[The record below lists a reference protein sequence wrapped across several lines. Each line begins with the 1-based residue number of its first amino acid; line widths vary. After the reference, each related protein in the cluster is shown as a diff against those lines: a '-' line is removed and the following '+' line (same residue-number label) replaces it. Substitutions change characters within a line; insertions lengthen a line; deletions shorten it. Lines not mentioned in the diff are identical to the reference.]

1 MVSLQLSTSSSTFGR
16 TFQLRQKMHTLL
28 SIAYLSSDDVRLPPF
43 YTPANLA
50 PPTDSCEPDSLQ
62 QEYGVPAALSPSSFY
77 PWQLLETAIEP
88 KDDSSQRNSVW
99 KNYKQ

>member
-1 MVSLQLSTSSSTFGR
+1 MMQSMRYDWAMVSLQLSTSSSTFGR
-16 TFQLRQKMHTLL
+16 TYHIRQQGIIVDSLLRN
-28 SIAYLSSDDVRLPPF
+28 DDVQLPPF

-77 PWQLLETAIEP
+77 P
-88 KDDSSQRNSVW
+88 
-99 KNYKQ
+99 